1 MGGRG
6 LRRATQVA
14 ILNANYMSKK
24 LEPFYKTLYKDPASG
39 LVAHE
44 FILDIRDF
52 KRTAN
57 IEAVDI
63 AKRLMDYGF
72 HAPTMSW
79 PVAGT
84 LMIEPTESEDK
95 EELDRFCEALVTIR
109 EEIKEIEDGNM
120 DIKVNPLK
128 MSPHTQFQVV
138 NSEWNRPYTRE
149 QAAFP
154 AVSSATFTERIN
166 FNEKTFY
173 SRSCDRIRRFGRRW
187 RELTTRTAT
196 STWSVHVH
204 RFSPICTHKLFT
216 IIQFLLS
223 LNVKRCGSL

>member
-24 LEPFYKTLYKDPASG
+24 LEPYYKTLYKDPASS

-52 KRTAN
+52 KKTAN

-109 EEIKEIEDGNM
+109 EEIREIEEGRMNKD
-120 DIKVNPLK
+120 VNPLK

-138 NSEWNRPYTRE
+138 NSEWNRPYPRE

-154 AVSSATFTERIN
+154 AVSLIFFCCKSFLEVLFVFHSLSFDQTQ
-166 FNEKTFY
+166 K
-173 SRSCDRIRRFGRRW
+173 FGQLL
-187 RELTTRTAT
+187 RE
-196 STWSVHVH
+196 
-204 RFSPICTHKLFT
+204 
-216 IIQFLLS
+216 
-223 LNVKRCGSL
+223 